1 MPVLLLCFIKLT
13 MQITILIKDYW
24 AVQFFLSNVKILFS
38 IKFLGT
44 LLDTLC
50 FFAFSSFLNIH
61 ISCQKKKSFRVT
73 LLAIYL
79 FIVFADTISLLS

>member
-1 MPVLLLCFIKLT
+1 

-61 ISCQKKKSFRVT
+61 ISCQKKKKSFRVT